1 MDLMEL
7 ADEREILKPFGEPD
21 ILLLY
26 ALASSSLEDF
36 LGDREVA
43 SKVWLKQRTLLNR
56 GSQLPPLHAEEIARN
71 VAPDLLKLRAQMG
84 LPEARGTLNPEEEKI
99 WRYFPPRKLCDYFY
113 ATNHEGQG
121 KDIDRI
127 FYDIDRPKDMSHEAA
142 REVAHLFLQVVQ
154 NDGEFCQLMIDP
166 PLVSWTGS
174 SFHIYLFL
182 KDRQKQSFYTEAI
195 QYTEKAP
202 EKGFTA
208 KWLQLVRER
217 TKVKVIGGH
226 EKKLGFIT
234 IDPSQSPSGKLA
246 RSPLGSLHMSDY
258 MTVDG
263 ISIPIEASR
272 LDDPHLTEALKKYT
286 PKQLINEMPQLSP
299 ILALRG

>member
-1 MDLMEL
+1 MDLRGL
-7 ADEREILKPFGEPD
+7 ADEREILKPFGELD
-21 ILLLY
+21 VLLLY
-26 ALASSSLEDF
+26 ALASSALEDF

-43 SKVWLKQRTLLNR
+43 SKVWLKERTLLNR
-56 GSQLPPLHAEEIARN
+56 GSQLPPLHAGEIARN

-84 LPEARGTLNPEEEKI
+84 LPEARGNLNPVEERI

-121 KDIDRI
+121 KEIDRI

-142 REVAHLFLQVVQ
+142 REATHLFLQVVQ
-154 NDGEFCQLMIDP
+154 NDEEFCQLMIDP

-182 KDRQKQSFYTEAI
+182 KDRQKQRFYTEEI

-208 KWLQLVRER
+208 KWLQLVMER

-263 ISIPIEASR
+263 ISVPVEASR
-272 LDDPHLTEALKKYT
+272 LDDSHLIEALKKYT